1 MIDYIDQVQ
10 QQKLNISCFKR
21 LQRTEDTLV
30 GWLVGCISQD
40 TYLLFLSQPHSGEE
54 GEDQTAEL
62 GEEAE
67 PDEAGQDGFGV

>member
-1 MIDYIDQVQ
+1 MFQEITKNRRHV
-10 QQKLNISCFKR
+10 C
-21 LQRTEDTLV
+21 
-30 GWLVGCISQD
+30 WLVGGLYLARH
-40 TYLLFLSQPHSGEE
+40 YLLDLSQPRSGEE

>member
-1 MIDYIDQVQ
+1 MFQEIT
-10 QQKLNISCFKR
+10 KNGR
-21 LQRTEDTLV
+21 HV
-30 GWLVGCISQD
+30 GWLVVVHVGCISQD
-40 TYLLFLSQPHSGEE
+40 TCLLDLSQPHSGEE

>member
-1 MIDYIDQVQ
+1 MFQEIT
-10 QQKLNISCFKR
+10 KNGR
-21 LQRTEDTLV
+21 HV
-30 GWLVGCISQD
+30 GWWLVGCISQD
-40 TYLLFLSQPHSGEE
+40 TYLLYLSQPHSGEE